1 MSTLITLFAASVV
14 IFTVLNVLP
23 GTPAEVILGT
33 QATPASVKALTAK
46 LGLNRPLVFQYFHW
60 IAGLSS
66 FHLGNSYISG
76 QPIAPEIGAAIDVT
90 GPLILFSLVIGLV
103 IALSFGIASGVRYRS
118 LAGTLL
124 SAATQV
130 GIAIP
135 NFVLGLFLIIA
146 VGVDLKWLP
155 TSGFVPWSTSISGA
169 LKSLV
174 LPALALGLIEGAI
187 LARYVRSSVV
197 EVLSSDF
204 MRTARAKG
212 LRPMQA
218 LVRHGLRNAAIPVVT
233 VIGLEFAGLIVGAVV
248 IEAVFTLPGLGELLL
263 SSVANRDLITVQDI
277 VMLIA
282 ATVLIVNLIVDICY
296 RLIDPRIAVGS

>member
-1 MSTLITLFAASVV
+1 M
-14 IFTVLNVLP
+14 LP

-33 QATPASVKALTAK
+33 QATPASVRALTIK
-46 LGLNRPLVFQYFHW
+46 LGLNRPLAIQYFHW
-60 IAGLSS
+60 VAGLVQL
-66 FHLGNSYISG
+66 HLGNSYISG
-76 QPIAPEIGAAIDVT
+76 QPIAPEIGAAIGVT
-90 GPLILFSLVIGLV
+90 GPLILLSLAIGLV
-103 IALSFGIASGVRYRS
+103 IALTFGIASGLRYRS
-118 LAGTLL
+118 LSGTLL

-135 NFVLGLFLIIA
+135 NFVLGLVLIIV

-155 TSGFVPWSTSISGA
+155 TSGFVPWSTSVGEA

-187 LARYVRSSVV
+187 LARYVRSAVV

-204 MRTARAKG
+204 LRTARAKG
-212 LRPMQA
+212 LRPIQA
-218 LVRHGLRNAAIPVVT
+218 MMRHGLRNAAIPIVT

-282 ATVLIVNLIVDICY
+282 TIVLIVNLIVDICY